1 MVKCVKCVTARESV
15 ITDNSLVVCWSCVQV
30 LWTGRPCQNFHLLL
44 CIAVLVSEK
53 TVLIENNFG
62 FTEILKVCRPC
73 TFTSIV
79 FDLSQNDA
87 WIYTADDWRI
97 NVKIRYSLCLIFVN
111 VLNNDIETK
120 KKQLFHSITR
130 GRCGGLDMSDPHNVH
145 SQTWWSTAT
154 HYTEVTPVSPSV
166 LTVYS
171 SVDIYWCGV

>member
-1 MVKCVKCVTARESV
+1 MCHSKRVNTESV

-79 FDLSQNDA
+79 FDVSQNDA

-111 VLNNDIETK
+111 VLNNDIETS
-120 KKQLFHSITR
+120 QHYPWPLWRTRHERSTQRTQSNMMVYGYALHWGHS
-130 GRCGGLDMSDPHNVH
+130 S
-145 SQTWWSTAT
+145 
-154 HYTEVTPVSPSV
+154 
-166 LTVYS
+166 
-171 SVDIYWCGV
+171 